1 MTDVWDFEDIRPYND
16 DEIPEVIQ
24 RLLQEPLL
32 YEMMAWVYPSLDK
45 TDIQEMFG
53 ELKSIEDFQLN
64 ISGPVFK
71 VVTQMTTSG
80 LTFTNMD
87 RIKADGA
94 YLFLSNHRDIILDSV
109 LLNVSLMEKGR
120 PTTQIAIGN
129 NLLSNPLIYDLARI
143 NRNFIVNR
151 DTNAKEMLLH
161 SKKLSNYIRK
171 TIVDEKT
178 SIWIAHKEGRS
189 KDGDDRTAS
198 GLVKMLTLSSDDDPI
213 LSLKDLN
220 IMPMV
225 VSYEYDPCDLFKVN
239 ELLSLEKDGTYEKKK
254 GEDFHS
260 MMKGLTGHKGG
271 VNISVGNV
279 LSQVY
284 DDISEIENRN
294 DKIRAFSAVVD
305 CRMHELYRL
314 WPTNYVAY
322 DLLYGERKYRS
333 EYTPIQ
339 RAAFRNYIRGRVLK
353 LAISRKKLGHQR
365 EGFMKLVR
373 ETLLQMY
380 ANPVINK
387 EHFQEKVETYK
398 A

>member
-1 MTDVWDFEDIRPYND
+1 MTDVWDFSEIQPYSD
-16 DEIPEVIQ
+16 DEIPAVID

-32 YEMMAWVYPSLDK
+32 YTMMAWVYPSLDK
-45 TDIQEMFG
+45 NDIQEMFREIG
-53 ELKSIEDFQLN
+53 SVEDFQHN

-87 RIKADGA
+87 RIKANEA
-94 YLFLSNHRDIILDSV
+94 YLFLSNHRDIILDSA

-129 NLLSNPLIYDLARI
+129 NLLRNPLISDLARI
-143 NRNFIVNR
+143 NRNFIVDR
-151 DTNAKEMLLH
+151 DSNSKEMLLK
-161 SKKLSNYIRK
+161 SIRLSNYIRK
-171 TIVDEKT
+171 TIIDEKT

-198 GLVKMLTLSSDDDPI
+198 GLVKMLTLSSEDDPI
-213 LSLKDLN
+213 LSLKEIN

-239 ELLSLEKDGTYEKKK
+239 ELLSLKKDGVYEKQK
-254 GEDFHS
+254 GEDFSS
-260 MMKGLTGHKGG
+260 MMKGVTGHKGG

-284 DDISEIENRN
+284 DDIAEIENRN
-294 DKIRAFSAVVD
+294 DKIKAFSAVVD
-305 CRMHELYRL
+305 TRMHELYKL
-314 WPTNYVAY
+314 WPTNYIAY
-322 DLLYGERKYRS
+322 DWMHGERKYRS

-339 RAAFRNYIRGRVLK
+339 GAAFKNYIRGRVLK
-353 LAISRKKLGHQR
+353 LAMSRKKLGHQR

-387 EHFQEKVETYK
+387 EKVSK
-398 A
+398 LVDSHKS